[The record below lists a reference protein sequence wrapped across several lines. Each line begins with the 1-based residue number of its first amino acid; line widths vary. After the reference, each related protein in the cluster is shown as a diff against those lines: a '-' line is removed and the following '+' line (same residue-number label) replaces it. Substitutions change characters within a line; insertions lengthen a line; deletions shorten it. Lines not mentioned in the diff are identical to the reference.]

1 MAETISDAELI
12 AFLDANGIEWR
23 PDHIR
28 WYPGAPT
35 SLKEARMAIQ
45 HAAEA
50 RKRRASFDNIGTKSP
65 YEELDGTP
73 RPKRSI

>member
-1 MAETISDAELI
+1 MSDTISDDELI
-12 AFLDANGIEWR
+12 AMLDAKGIEWR

-50 RKRRASFDNIGTKSP
+50 RMRRASFDNIRAKSP